1 MLPPLLKQGDKIGV
15 VAPARKI
22 SKEELIPFVNWC
34 ESNDWEVIYS
44 KNLFAINNQFAGTD
58 TQKVEDINS
67 MLANPEIKAIFCA
80 RGGYGS
86 ARIVDK
92 IDWSFLKQNPKWICG
107 YSDITVLHQHIQNV
121 LGMSSLHCL
130 MPISFKQYDFE
141 EIKESVRHT
150 EQFLKAGTLSYD
162 LPDSFEGIE
171 IDDVEVTGGN
181 LSVLFSLMGSD
192 SVGINNKRI
201 VFLEDLDEYLYHI
214 DRMATGL
221 KRSGYFEG
229 VKLIILGGITD
240 MRDNTVPFGKTAIE
254 ILEEHAKELN
264 IPVATNFPFG
274 HIAKNFPI
282 PINYKATIKNKQI
295 TFAAP

>member
-121 LGMSSLHCL
+121 LNQHRLRDKFHREQNAFKRFRL
-130 MPISFKQYDFE
+130 FKQL
-141 EIKESVRHT
+141 IRMR
-150 EQFLKAGTLSYD
+150 
-162 LPDSFEGIE
+162 
-171 IDDVEVTGGN
+171 VT
-181 LSVLFSLMGSD
+181 
-192 SVGINNKRI
+192 
-201 VFLEDLDEYLYHI
+201 
-214 DRMATGL
+214 
-221 KRSGYFEG
+221 
-229 VKLIILGGITD
+229 
-240 MRDNTVPFGKTAIE
+240 DNTVDG
-254 ILEEHAKELN
+254 ILVN
-264 IPVATNFPFG
+264 
-274 HIAKNFPI
+274 
-282 PINYKATIKNKQI
+282 
-295 TFAAP
+295 